1 MATGLN
7 GRTPAILGAVLVAL
21 MLIFGF
27 LNGVPWERRGAA
39 AEVRAEMRE
48 ELRELRQ
55 DVKKILERLP
65 PPDRAR

>member
-27 LNGVPWERRGAA
+27 LNGVPWERRGAP
-39 AEVRAEMRE
+39 AEGWLWSLSMKCFSGRG
-48 ELRELRQ
+48 
-55 DVKKILERLP
+55 
-65 PPDRAR
+65 